1 MSRHFLSPLLRAT
14 ASCGLRI
21 DRTGA
26 WLAGEVARAFD
37 SDSRRKGLLG
47 SDALCAQRALVI
59 APTQGVHT
67 FGMQYPLDIVA
78 VARDGRVVKLRTH
91 VPPRR
96 LVFALRAFAF
106 IELAAGAIE
115 RSGVRE
121 GDRVSVRISPAKH
134 S

>member
-1 MSRHFLSPLLRAT
+1 MSRHFLAPLLRAT
-14 ASCGLRI
+14 ASCGLRV

-26 WLAGEVARAFD
+26 WLAGEVERAFD
-37 SDSRRKGLLG
+37 SKARRKGLLG
-47 SDALCAQRALVI
+47 SDAISGHRALVI

-78 VARDGRVVKLRTH
+78 VARDGRVVKLRPH

-106 IELAAGAIE
+106 VELAAGAIE
-115 RSGVRE
+115 RSGLRE
-121 GDRVSVRISPAKH
+121 GDRVSVRISPARH